1 MRRASVGKQYAYG
14 ALTLI
19 AVGALS
25 MYLFKTSQVAPGS
38 EEYFSA
44 TTSAVATSTNPI
56 APKTHSEPKYEIV
69 EPIELKS
76 RARLKDEPVYVNPV
90 THDVVTYEQS
100 PVQSRNPVESVLLN
114 GKRIGD
120 YAGYR
125 LTDLRVSPTGQ
136 YVSFESMWVC
146 GSGCTEYHVY
156 LIDFKSGKFWSVR
169 PPIARAGSDTNLYI
183 ESSSWIGEGDTME
196 ITGYMTDI
204 VEVSG
209 TSNRMRVSHKQ
220 VWQYDLATRKFTLV
234 RELQE
239 E

>member
-1 MRRASVGKQYAYG
+1 MRRATMSNQFVYG
-14 ALTLI
+14 VLMLI

-25 MYLFKTSQVAPGS
+25 IYLYKTSQVVPGS

-44 TTSAVATSTNPI
+44 TTSAVATSTNPVAAKI
-56 APKTHSEPKYEIV
+56 HSEPKYEIV
-69 EPIELKS
+69 EPIDLKS
-76 RARLKDEPVYVNPV
+76 RARVKDESVYVNPV

-100 PVQSRNPVESVLLN
+100 PVQSRNPVEFVLLN

-125 LTDLRVSPTGQ
+125 LTDLRLSPAGQ
-136 YVSFESMWVC
+136 YVSFERTWVC
-146 GSGCTEYHVY
+146 GAGCTEYYVY
-156 LIDFKSGKFWSVR
+156 LIDFKTGSFWSIR

-183 ESSSWIGEGDTME
+183 ESSSWIEEGDTME

-220 VWQYDLATRKFTLV
+220 VWQYDLVTREFTLV
-234 RELQE
+234 RELPE